1 MAKTL
6 SCVEKAWLLIYA
18 PKCWNLKNML
28 KAPILVTTLLL
39 LSSIGLTAVAVA
51 QGKADFN
58 QPVSIDAERDLID
71 IANRIATF
79 DENVLIKQGTLEI
92 RADHLQVTREAEPG
106 NDVFE
111 ATGTPAT
118 YEQQLDDGSVITA
131 QAETIRYDQAQQ
143 LLTLRGNVK
152 VEQNNSVMQGN
163 EIVYNFATQQL
174 SARRGDEES
183 DRVSTI
189 LLPKQK
195 NDEPINR

>member
-1 MAKTL
+1 M
-6 SCVEKAWLLIYA
+6 S
-18 PKCWNLKNML
+18 

-92 RADHLQVTREAEPG
+92 RADHLQVTRETEPG

-111 ATGTPAT
+111 ATGSPAT
-118 YEQQLDDGSVITA
+118 YEQQLDDGSIIAA

-195 NDEPINR
+195 NDEPTNR

>member
-1 MAKTL
+1 M
-6 SCVEKAWLLIYA
+6 S
-18 PKCWNLKNML
+18 

-39 LSSIGLTAVAVA
+39 FSSLSFAPQALA
-51 QGKADFN
+51 QGKTDFT

-79 DENVLIKQGTLEI
+79 DENVLIKQGSLEI

-111 ATGTPAT
+111 ATGNPAT
-118 YEQQLDDGSVITA
+118 YRQQLDDGSLIQA

-152 VEQNNSVMQGN
+152 VEQNSSVMQGA